1 MVRPFLGSEA
11 NARSIL
17 SAVGEDVLLEDGST
31 IAGVFRSR
39 AVTEYDGAVA
49 VQRTYTVLGVPD
61 VLGGSIRQGQTL
73 TARGARWYAAAA
85 LSAGDG
91 WSDYVLNE
99 QES

>member
-17 SAVGEDVLLEDGST
+17 SAVGEVVVLEDGSR
-31 IAGVFRSR
+31 IAGVFRTRSI
-39 AVTEYDGAVA
+39 VEYDGTDAREVLH
-49 VQRTYTVLGVPD
+49 TVLGVPD
-61 VLGGSIRQGQTL
+61 VLKGTLRQGMVV

-99 QES
+99 QEA